1 MLKKQILWSLLEK
14 IIKSI
19 VAIITLSLVS
29 KSIAISDFG
38 NYVTLVSLG
47 GVFLALTNIGA
58 ESLIPKIISNNENG
72 SEFYLLKIGGMFLF
86 AIIFFILC
94 RVYYPSIDII
104 SVLIM
109 LMAFLCYF
117 FNYSEYIANQKGK
130 IELYSKISIAVQ
142 CISLMVKLL
151 YVHFFDGVIIFWLV
165 VFALEYFFTGYLSYI
180 FLDEK
185 ISISNIDKNKLG
197 IMAKNVSYILLS
209 SATVAAYM
217 RIDTLMISYYL
228 GSDAAGKYF
237 AGSRLSEGV
246 YFIGISIA
254 NVLYSQTLRN
264 KNKGADYVTKEI
276 KKFMVSLFLLGVAG
290 TVFIHIFSKLLIDIL
305 YGEGFEVSISV
316 LTIHSISIAFVFI
329 GGYLSRLYINCGYAK
344 KNFRRTFFSLLMNV
358 ALVTFLIPRFGVLGA
373 AYAMVLSQ
381 VFSSFVMFV
390 IDRKFMKRL
399 MIGDL

>member
-58 ESLIPKIISNNENG
+58 ESLIPKIISNKENG

-264 KNKGADYVTKEI
+264 KNKGADYVTKER
-276 KKFMVSLFLLGVAG
+276 KK
-290 TVFIHIFSKLLIDIL
+290 IH
-305 YGEGFEVSISV
+305 GF
-316 LTIHSISIAFVFI
+316 
-329 GGYLSRLYINCGYAK
+329 
-344 KNFRRTFFSLLMNV
+344 TFFFTGSCRHSLHSY
-358 ALVTFLIPRFGVLGA
+358 FF
-373 AYAMVLSQ
+373 
-381 VFSSFVMFV
+381 
-390 IDRKFMKRL
+390 
-399 MIGDL
+399 

>member
-58 ESLIPKIISNNENG
+58 ESLIPKIISNKENG

-151 YVHFFDGVIIFWLV
+151 YVHFLDGVIIFWLV

>member
-29 KSIAISDFG
+29 KSITINDFG

-58 ESLIPKIISNNENG
+58 ESLIPKIISNKESG
-72 SEFYLLKIGGMFLF
+72 AEFYLLKILGVCFFSL
-86 AIIFFILC
+86 IFFIIC
-94 RVYYPSIDII
+94 EVYYPSIDIL
-104 SVLIM
+104 SVLVM
-109 LMAFLCYF
+109 LVAFLCYF

-130 IELYSKISIAVQ
+130 IELYSKISITVQ
-142 CISLMVKLL
+142 GVSLLIKLV
-151 YVHFFDGVIIFWLV
+151 YVHCFGGVIFFWLV
-165 VFALEYFFTGYLSYI
+165 IFALEYLFTGYLSYI

-185 ISISNIDKNKLG
+185 ITISNIDRKKFG
-197 IMAKNVSYILLS
+197 SMAKSVSYILLS

-254 NVLYSQTLRN
+254 NILYSQTLRN
-264 KNKGADYVTKEI
+264 KNKNTDDLTKDI
-276 KKFMVSLFLLGVAG
+276 KKFILSLFLLGVSA
-290 TVFIHIFSKLLIDIL
+290 TVFIHLFSKLLIDLL
-305 YGEGFEVSISV
+305 YGEGFEISISV
-316 LTIHSISIAFVFI
+316 LSIHSISIAFVFI

-344 KNFRRTFFSLLMNV
+344 KNFRRTFFSLLMNI
-358 ALVTFLIPRFGVLGA
+358 ALVTLLIPRFGVIGA

-381 VFSSFVMFV
+381 IFSSFIMFI
-390 IDRKFMKRL
+390 IDRQFMKRL

>member
-58 ESLIPKIISNNENG
+58 ESLIPKIISNKENG

-94 RVYYPSIDII
+94 RVCYPSIDII
-104 SVLIM
+104 SILIM

>member
-58 ESLIPKIISNNENG
+58 ESLIPKIISNKENG

-185 ISISNIDKNKLG
+185 
-197 IMAKNVSYILLS
+197 
-209 SATVAAYM
+209 
-217 RIDTLMISYYL
+217 
-228 GSDAAGKYF
+228 
-237 AGSRLSEGV
+237 
-246 YFIGISIA
+246 
-254 NVLYSQTLRN
+254 
-264 KNKGADYVTKEI
+264 
-276 KKFMVSLFLLGVAG
+276 SLFQ
-290 TVFIHIFSKLLIDIL
+290 I
-305 YGEGFEVSISV
+305 
-316 LTIHSISIAFVFI
+316 
-329 GGYLSRLYINCGYAK
+329 
-344 KNFRRTFFSLLMNV
+344 
-358 ALVTFLIPRFGVLGA
+358 
-373 AYAMVLSQ
+373 
-381 VFSSFVMFV
+381 
-390 IDRKFMKRL
+390 
-399 MIGDL
+399 